1 MKEYKSIQKVKP
13 TKNGAQLKE
22 GIKYC
27 ETSSPNRTE
36 LWYCEAKVHN
46 CYFKWS
52 NDKIRRQGFN
62 TTLLFPLIKLN

>member
-13 TKNGAQLKE
+13 TKKGAQLKE

-36 LWYCEAKVHN
+36 L
-46 CYFKWS
+46 
-52 NDKIRRQGFN
+52 
-62 TTLLFPLIKLN
+62 